1 MTLLSGHIDYLR
13 LFDWVWQTSAKVSIL
28 IVLVLLVKLVFKNKI
43 SARLHYLLWSIVI
56 FSLLFPWAPQSSFS
70 LYNLSNLEMQ
80 RTNSFN
86 ESTEAFSHSVVEN
99 DGLSSEEMDYPLD
112 QIAVAQNSNILVN
125 DNKSPNSMT
134 TSPFIHKL
142 FFFLWLI
149 GIIVFITVT
158 GLVNR
163 RFNHSIQGRSVSDV
177 KLLTAFTT
185 AKNKLN
191 IKVKVPLV
199 QTRLIISPSLYGVF
213 RPSVLIPMDIL
224 EEFDQEQLNHVFVHE
239 LFHFK
244 RKDMIVNWLTLG
256 LLIIH
261 WFNPILWY
269 AFYKLR
275 EDQEIACDAITLEH
289 IGSDNAKEYGY
300 TLIKLAESS
309 TRLPRIVSL
318 ASLSGLSSQI
328 KRRITMIKDFRKVPI
343 RWAVLVVGV
352 VVAFS
357 FITMTNATATT
368 ADIHEATLSSSP
380 VVQVNSLEPIKI
392 NLDLVNYARENYQ
405 GDYDYSTENDI
416 ASSTYG
422 WMLGGLDRAP
432 DKDGLDEKK
441 KQAEEYLPT
450 KPVFVKSYDG
460 TFLEDY
466 YIVPYIQGQK
476 FVGASV
482 VTPAVNRRVHM
493 YDGITFSPRE
503 KLFEID
509 ASDAIEILKQEKGI
523 EKPPVP
529 RLIFHSALDESSL
542 FPSDYSLLPSYNEP
556 NLFSSYSILQP
567 SWEFIVDD
575 NTRLYVNQ
583 AGKVFN
589 DTNIVPWYETY
600 IAPKYNSQAVR
611 IEPNKLIRDDDWRLT
626 VSKVSP
632 LSSSKGGWGY
642 NSYDE
647 SKSSKYYAVFL
658 TLENING
665 KDKVFIPKGKV
676 SGVVGGSGKLYD
688 AEVLSFD
695 NWYIK
700 NLRGLQLMAKK
711 DGRTIEPGIFK
722 ASLPPI
728 QVDSSEQKLAKII
741 YQDEYGNQFEIPIQ
755 ISESKL

>member
-1 MTLLSGHIDYLR
+1 
-13 LFDWVWQTSAKVSIL
+13 
-28 IVLVLLVKLVFKNKI
+28 
-43 SARLHYLLWSIVI
+43 
-56 FSLLFPWAPQSSFS
+56 
-70 LYNLSNLEMQ
+70 
-80 RTNSFN
+80 
-86 ESTEAFSHSVVEN
+86 
-99 DGLSSEEMDYPLD
+99 
-112 QIAVAQNSNILVN
+112 
-125 DNKSPNSMT
+125 MT

-163 RFNHSIQGRSVSDV
+163 RFNHRIQGRSVSDV
-177 KLLTAFTT
+177 KLLTAFTE
-185 AKNKLN
+185 AQNRLN

-213 RPSVLIPMDIL
+213 HPSVLIPTGIL
-224 EEFDQEQLNHVFVHE
+224 EEFNQEQLNHVFVHE
-239 LFHFK
+239 LFHLK
-244 RKDMIVNWLTLG
+244 RKDMLINWLTLG

-343 RWAVLVVGV
+343 RWSVLVVGV
-352 VVAFS
+352 VIAFS

-368 ADIHEATLSSSP
+368 ADIHEVTLNSSP
-380 VVQVNSLEPIKI
+380 VVSVNSLEPIKL
-392 NLDLVNYARENYQ
+392 NLDLVKYARENYQ
-405 GDYDYSTENDI
+405 GGYDYSTENDI

-432 DKDGLDEKK
+432 GKDGLDEKK

-450 KPVFVKSYDG
+450 KPIFVKSYDG

-466 YIVPYIQGQK
+466 YIVPYTQGQK
-476 FVGASV
+476 FVGVSV
-482 VTPAVNRRVHM
+482 VCPGVSVNRHVQM
-493 YDGITFSPRE
+493 YDGVTFSPRE
-503 KLFEID
+503 KLFQID
-509 ASDAIEILKQEKGI
+509 ASEAIEILKQEKGI
-523 EKPPVP
+523 EKAPAP
-529 RLIFHSALDESSL
+529 RLVFHSALNESSL
-542 FPSDYSLLPSYNEP
+542 IPSDYSLLPSYNEP
-556 NLFSSYSILQP
+556 NLFPSYSILQP
-567 SWEFIVDD
+567 SWEFIIDD
-575 NTRLYVNQ
+575 DTRLYVNQ

-600 IAPKYNSQAVR
+600 NAPEYNSQAVR
-611 IEPNKLIRDDDWRLT
+611 IEPNKLIRDDDWSLT
-626 VSKVSP
+626 VSKVTP
-632 LSSSKGGWGY
+632 LSNANRGVGY
-642 NSYDE
+642 NAYDE
-647 SKSSKYYAVFL
+647 SKPQKYYAVFL
-658 TLENING
+658 TLENIHG
-665 KDKVFIPKGKV
+665 KDKVFIPKGKIL
-676 SGVVGGSGKLYD
+676 GVAGSSGKLYE
-688 AEVLSFD
+688 AQTRSFD
-695 NWYIK
+695 NWYIQ
-700 NLRGLQLMAKK
+700 NLRGLQLVAQK

-722 ASLPPI
+722 AGLPPI
-728 QVDSSEQKLAKII
+728 QVDSSEEKLAKII